1 MTEENARRMGQSSA
15 PVHHGEILQ
24 GVFRH
29 EGGLRRG
36 LVTLPCALYSV
47 QAHFIPDG
55 HAGVTVLPPWKVKAQ
70 RAAELALAELGK
82 TGGGLKL
89 SGDVPLGRGFGSSTS
104 DVLAAVGAVQSA
116 FSLTLPDDVVARI
129 AVRAETASD
138 SLMYPSTTVLFAHRD
153 GEVLEDFGSPM
164 PPLSVLGFGSRPGA
178 TGTGVDTL
186 ALPPAAYDA
195 EEIEHFAE
203 LRRMLGEAM
212 AAKDV
217 TLLGEVATAS
227 TRINQRRL
235 PVPRLDRILVIAD
248 EVGAVGVQTAH
259 SGDIAGLMF
268 DRGRL
273 DVSER
278 MERARG
284 LLRDIEITEQWEF
297 ETGG

>member
-1 MTEENARRMGQSSA
+1 MTDKNERRMGLSSA

-36 LVTLPCALYSV
+36 LVTLPCAIYSV
-47 QAHFIPDG
+47 QAHFIPDD

-104 DVLAAVGAVQSA
+104 DVLAAVGAVQNA
-116 FSLTLPDDVVARI
+116 FSMSLPDDDIARI

-153 GEVLEDFGSPM
+153 GEVIEDFGYPM

-195 EEIEHFAE
+195 EEIERFAE

-212 AAKDV
+212 VAKDV

-278 MERARG
+278 MEQAGR
-284 LLRDIEITEQWEF
+284 LLRDIEITEQWAF